1 MSRSFNHRPRS
12 CLVTSRSPSC
22 SNHHSPRLVARP
34 LRTTS
39 QCATVNEHITQLSQ
53 HDHLSPILNS
63 TVCVHPLHNYISTKM
78 YPPPLPPHNYHQDQ
92 HDDDS
97 SHPTPWFW
105 ARLVFGIWC
114 LRITWPQSV
123 HFNLPL
129 RQLLDAARQQSL
141 PSVLSHQILYP
152 CMTAFCPCSSSSGG
166 AITPVDTLRLPT
178 SSLNAHRPSPCP
190 ELCGGACTTHTPRAT
205 PHLLLC
211 LQKMCLGQCRPCTL
225 ARHRTWTV
233 LLATGAL
240 ATSAPTSTE
249 RIARTITTVSISP
262 A

>member
-12 CLVTSRSPSC
+12 CLLSSSSPSC

-53 HDHLSPILNS
+53 HDHLPAILNS

-129 RQLLDAARQQSL
+129 RQLLDAERRQSL

-178 SSLNAHRPSPCP
+178 SSLNVHRPVPVLNCAVGPAQPNS
-190 ELCGGACTTHTPRAT
+190 ACNP
-205 PHLLLC
+205 
-211 LQKMCLGQCRPCTL
+211 
-225 ARHRTWTV
+225 
-233 LLATGAL
+233 
-240 ATSAPTSTE
+240 S
-249 RIARTITTVSISP
+249 SP
-262 A
+262 ALPSENVSWPMSILHTCAPQNMASYVSGR